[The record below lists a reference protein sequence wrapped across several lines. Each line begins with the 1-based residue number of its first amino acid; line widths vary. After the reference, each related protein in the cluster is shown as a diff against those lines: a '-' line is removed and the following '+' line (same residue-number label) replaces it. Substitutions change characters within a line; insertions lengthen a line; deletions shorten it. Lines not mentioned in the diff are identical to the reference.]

1 MNLSRITDNVNFMDT
16 PLAGFI
22 LIDKPSGP
30 TSHDVV
36 DMVRR
41 ATGIRKVG
49 HAGTLDPFASGL
61 LLIAVGKAT
70 KAISQFVGLDK
81 EYIATL
87 KFGATSDTMDRTGT
101 ITPSE
106 IPCDF
111 DDKDLQAALHAFTGK
126 IMQTP
131 PMYSAK
137 KVKGRKLYELAREG
151 KTIKREPREIMVH
164 GLKLL
169 ERTDDIAIMETHVS
183 SGTYIRALADD
194 IGKKLKCGA
203 YLEELRRTAIGR
215 YRIEEALAA
224 DALTMKAVVDR
235 LFMPEA

>member
-1 MNLSRITDNVNFMDT
+1 MNNLTE
-16 PLAGFI
+16 GFL
-22 LIDKPSGP
+22 LIDKPTGP

-36 DMVRR
+36 DMIRR

-61 LLIAVGKAT
+61 LLMAVGKSAT
-70 KAISQFVGLDK
+70 KLISQFVGLDK

-101 ITPSE
+101 ITSSG
-106 IPCDF
+106 ITCDF
-111 DDKDLQAALHAFTGK
+111 NDETLQDALHVFTGK

-137 KVKGRKLYELAREG
+137 KIKGRKLYELAREG
-151 KTIKREPREIMVH
+151 KVIEREAREVMVH

-169 ERTDDIAIMETHVS
+169 ERKGDIATLESHVS

-194 IGKKLKCGA
+194 IGSKLGCGA
-203 YLEELRRTAIGR
+203 YLEELRRTAIGK
-215 YRIEEALAA
+215 YRIEESIKT
-224 DALTMKAVVDR
+224 DSLTLETVMTR
-235 LFMPEA
+235 LFIPS